1 MGIQFGFAQ
10 TDFRLNSWDPAA
22 DSKELNTT
30 PLNGFK
36 VGLVWDATFVKGFG
50 SMIGANYTFGTYD
63 SGWKQKFENQIADFP
78 KIKERDYYHQL
89 ELFVDWQYK
98 FQIAGDTYVL
108 LYTGPTIQCQL
119 SLTERVYERTSTGDH
134 EQPQINH
141 FDYDDANMHQDYKR
155 INVTWGLGAGF
166 QYDRYYIRGG
176 YDFGLI
182 NPYKMNNFNEVDGF
196 IAKYGADYSR
206 ATRGRIDQW
215 SIKIGVFFW
224 QSDK

>member
-1 MGIQFGFAQ
+1 
-10 TDFRLNSWDPAA
+10 
-22 DSKELNTT
+22 
-30 PLNGFK
+30 
-36 VGLVWDATFVKGFG
+36 
-50 SMIGANYTFGTYD
+50 MIGANYTFGTYS
-63 SGWKQKFENQIADFP
+63 SGWKQKYENQIADFP
-78 KIKERDYYHQL
+78 KIQEKDYYHQL

-98 FQIAGDTYVL
+98 FQIAGDTYIL

-134 EQPQINH
+134 ERPQINH

-182 NPYKMNNFNEVDGF
+182 NPFKINDFNEVFGD
-196 IAKYGADYSR
+196 IYGENHDSGR
-206 ATRGRIDQW
+206 PTRGRIDQW